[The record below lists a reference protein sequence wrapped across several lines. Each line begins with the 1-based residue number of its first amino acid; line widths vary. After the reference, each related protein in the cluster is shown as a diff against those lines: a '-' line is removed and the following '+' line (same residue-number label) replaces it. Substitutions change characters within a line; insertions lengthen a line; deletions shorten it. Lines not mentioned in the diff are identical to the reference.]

1 MINESLFVRKN
12 FLGVRPPTNALTG
25 LTTKGIYHS
34 IGYGIRFFWNCGLYE
49 FRMRIF
55 MSGKFKRKTKI
66 HISQLLEAV
75 TLIWI
80 FLHFMFSL
88 FQNVFFF
95 FCTHSMIYYNL
106 GFLQYLCDL
115 WLLSMLLSRL
125 LRPPLQSISL
135 GLNINSRDLLWIRSS
150 SRSLSLIICCWAEQ
164 SSPSTLEDLFCF
176 SVKWLM
182 FPLMFWKNVKLGF
195 LFWVFQKITEKF
207 GLGSKLQFKTSL
219 KNS

>member
-1 MINESLFVRKN
+1 MENSNKKQ
-12 FLGVRPPTNALTG
+12 TNT
-25 LTTKGIYHS
+25 
-34 IGYGIRFFWNCGLYE
+34 
-49 FRMRIF
+49 
-55 MSGKFKRKTKI
+55 
-66 HISQLLEAV
+66 SQLLESCNINLNFPAL
-75 TLIWI
+75 TL
-80 FLHFMFSL
+80 FSW
-88 FQNVFFF
+88 QKIAGISKYFF

-182 FPLMFWKNVKLGF
+182 FPLMFWKNVRLGF
-195 LFWVFQKITEKF
+195 LFWVYQKKIEGF
-207 GLGSKLQFKTSL
+207 GLGSKL
-219 KNS
+219 

>member
-1 MINESLFVRKN
+1 MEYDFFFEIASFLN
-12 FLGVRPPTNALTG
+12 FEWGSSWVGNSS
-25 LTTKGIYHS
+25 KKQKYIYLS
-34 IGYGIRFFWNCGLYE
+34 YW
-49 FRMRIF
+49 
-55 MSGKFKRKTKI
+55 K
-66 HISQLLEAV
+66 AV

-182 FPLMFWKNVKLGF
+182 FPLMFWKNVKLG
-195 LFWVFQKITEKF
+195 LFV
-207 GLGSKLQFKTSL
+207 LGFPKNNWEVWTRLKTVV
-219 KNS
+219 

>member
-1 MINESLFVRKN
+1 MN
-12 FLGVRPPTNALTG
+12 FEWGSSWVGNSSE
-25 LTTKGIYHS
+25 KQKYIYLS
-34 IGYGIRFFWNCGLYE
+34 YW
-49 FRMRIF
+49 
-55 MSGKFKRKTKI
+55 K
-66 HISQLLEAV
+66 AV

-182 FPLMFWKNVKLGF
+182 FPLMFWKKCKLGI
-195 LFWVFQKITEKF
+195 LFWVFQKK
-207 GLGSKLQFKTSL
+207 
-219 KNS
+219 

>member
-1 MINESLFVRKN
+1 MGNSSK
-12 FLGVRPPTNALTG
+12 
-25 LTTKGIYHS
+25 KQKYIYLS
-34 IGYGIRFFWNCGLYE
+34 YW
-49 FRMRIF
+49 
-55 MSGKFKRKTKI
+55 K
-66 HISQLLEAV
+66 AV

-88 FQNVFFF
+88 FKMFFFF

-195 LFWVFQKITEKF
+195 LFWVFQKKNWGVWTR
-207 GLGSKLQFKTSL
+207 LKTVV
-219 KNS
+219 

>member
-1 MINESLFVRKN
+1 
-12 FLGVRPPTNALTG
+12 
-25 LTTKGIYHS
+25 
-34 IGYGIRFFWNCGLYE
+34 
-49 FRMRIF
+49 
-55 MSGKFKRKTKI
+55 MSGKFKRKTKNKQI
-66 HISQLLEAV
+66 HLNCWKAV

-80 FLHFMFSL
+80 FPLLPSSIGRKVRE
-88 FQNVFFF
+88 FQNIFFF

-195 LFWVFQKITEKF
+195 LFWVFQKKTEGF
-207 GLGSKLQFKTSL
+207 GLGSKL
-219 KNS
+219 

>member
-1 MINESLFVRKN
+1 
-12 FLGVRPPTNALTG
+12 
-25 LTTKGIYHS
+25 
-34 IGYGIRFFWNCGLYE
+34 
-49 FRMRIF
+49 

-66 HISQLLEAV
+66 HIYQLLESCNINLNFFALHV
-75 TLIWI
+75 
-80 FLHFMFSL
+80 FLASKC
-88 FQNVFFF
+88 FFF

-195 LFWVFQKITEKF
+195 FF
-207 GLGSKLQFKTSL
+207 LGFPKNNWEVWTRLKTVV
-219 KNS
+219 

>member
-1 MINESLFVRKN
+1 MGNSSKKHKQIHL
-12 FLGVRPPTNALTG
+12 
-25 LTTKGIYHS
+25 
-34 IGYGIRFFWNCGLYE
+34 NCL
-49 FRMRIF
+49 
-55 MSGKFKRKTKI
+55 K
-66 HISQLLEAV
+66 AV

-80 FLHFMFSL
+80 FLLLPYSIGRKVVISKYIFYFSVPTL
-88 FQNVFFF
+88 WYITLV
-95 FCTHSMIYYNL
+95 
-106 GFLQYLCDL
+106 FLQYLCDL

-195 LFWVFQKITEKF
+195 LFWVFQKKLR
-207 GLGSKLQFKTSL
+207 GLDSAQNCSL
-219 KNS
+219 KNLLKNS